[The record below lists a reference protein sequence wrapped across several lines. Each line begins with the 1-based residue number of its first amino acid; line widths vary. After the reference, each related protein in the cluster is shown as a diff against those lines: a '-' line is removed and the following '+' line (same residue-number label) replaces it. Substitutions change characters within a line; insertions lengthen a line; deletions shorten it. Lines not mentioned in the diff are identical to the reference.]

1 MVKSN
6 HDRGLETDMKS
17 SSHRSSMSRRS
28 RSHHRSSLNSRRRSS
43 SLTRRSSLSRRMTR
57 SHSSISH
64 RKSLARRRGFD
75 SHAFAVGRA
84 TGIRINGSHA
94 AIHGAALH
102 RSSSRRAS
110 FKGSSSTYRS
120 RFSGRRMK
128 IVNSDNK
135 VATNVSTIGIIF
147 VIIIGVMIIFF
158 FVMMVI
164 MMLNIFSIF
173 KY

>member
-1 MVKSN
+1 
-6 HDRGLETDMKS
+6 
-17 SSHRSSMSRRS
+17 
-28 RSHHRSSLNSRRRSS
+28 
-43 SLTRRSSLSRRMTR
+43 MTR
-57 SHSSISH
+57 SHSSLSH

-84 TGIRINGSHA
+84 TGVRINGSYA

-102 RSSSRRAS
+102 RSSSRRTS
-110 FKGSSSTYRS
+110 FNGNSSNYRS
-120 RFSGRRMK
+120 RSGKFSGRRMK
-128 IVNSDNK
+128 IVNSDNQ

-158 FVMMVI
+158 LVMMVI

-173 KY
+173 KL